1 MAETYTFQAEIKQL
15 LHTLVHSLYTDREI
29 FLRELVSNSSDALN
43 RVQFE
48 MVKSRE
54 MRDPDAELAI
64 EIVPD
69 KDNNILRIIDTGIGM
84 TREEVIENLGTISK
98 SGVRAFMEQ
107 AKADSATAEDIIGQF
122 GVGFYSI
129 FMVADKVEVNTLSFD
144 NDAEP
149 VRWISDGSE
158 TYEIEAGDRDVRGTE
173 VVLHLKDDADEFLE
187 DTRLRQII
195 RTHSNYVAFP
205 IYIGESE
212 DPANEQKAIWR
223 RPAGEVTDEEYQS
236 FYKSLTLDF
245 TDPLLHI
252 HTKTDAPVQFYAL
265 LFIPTSREPNMFS
278 PRKEPGLQLYARK
291 VLIQNFSTD
300 LLPDYL
306 NFVQGAVDSED
317 LPLNVS
323 RETVQANRVM
333 ANLKKAVTGKV
344 LRELKNLA
352 KSDPEKYAAFWGE
365 FGPFIKQG
373 MLSDTE
379 NNDRL
384 TALLRFYST
393 ESEDILTSLD
403 DYVQRMQEVDGQDTI
418 YYILGDSQS
427 VAASSPHLEPFKAR
441 GIEVLYFTE
450 TVDSFLINSL
460 FEYNDYKLQ
469 NVDDANLDLSE
480 VGTPDEDE
488 GDESEKLPE
497 DAVEQVKS
505 AFENALGERVHS
517 VRVSKV
523 LTGSSNPARL
533 VSPEGTLD
541 RHTQRVYQMLDR
553 DYEVPRKILEF
564 NPRHR
569 IVQNISGMLNAG
581 ADDDLVNT
589 TIEQLYENAL
599 LQDGL
604 HPNPAE
610 MVQRIQRLMEAATT
624 RPGTPQPDNA
634 TD

>member
-29 FLRELVSNSSDALN
+29 FLRELISNSSDALN
-43 RVQFE
+43 RIQFE
-48 MVKSRE
+48 MVTSRDL
-54 MRDPDAELAI
+54 RDPDAELSI
-64 EIVPD
+64 EVVPD
-69 KDNNILRIIDTGIGM
+69 KDNNILRIVDTGIGM
-84 TREEVIENLGTISK
+84 TRDELIENLGTISK
-98 SGVRAFMEQ
+98 SGVRAFMERV
-107 AKADSATAEDIIGQF
+107 KSSDSTGNTDDIIGQF

-129 FMVADKVEVNTLSFD
+129 FMVADKVEVNTLSYE

-149 VRWISDGSE
+149 VRWISTGSD
-158 TYEIEAGDRDVRGTE
+158 TYEIEPGDRDVRGTE
-173 VVLHLKDDADEFLE
+173 VILHLKEDATEFLE
-187 DTRLRQII
+187 ESRLREII
-195 RTHSNYVAFP
+195 RLHSNYVAFP

-212 DPANEQKAIWR
+212 NPANEQKAIWR
-223 RPAGEVTDEEYQS
+223 RPASEVEEEEYKS
-236 FYKSLTLDF
+236 FYRSLTLDF
-245 TDPLLHI
+245 NEPLLHI
-252 HTKTDAPVQFYAL
+252 HTKTEGSVLFYAL

-300 LLPDYL
+300 LLPEYL

-333 ANLKKAVTGKV
+333 AGLKKAVTGKV

-352 KSDPEKYAAFWGE
+352 SNDTEKYTTFWSE

-373 MLSDTE
+373 MLADTD
-379 NNDRL
+379 NRDRL
-384 TALLRFYST
+384 TELLRFYST
-393 ESEDILTSLD
+393 HSEDELTSLD
-403 DYVQRMQEVDGQDTI
+403 DYVQRMQEVEGQDKI
-418 YYILGDSQS
+418 YYILGDSKS
-427 VAASSPHLEPFKAR
+427 VLANSPHLEPFRAR

-469 NVDDANLDLSE
+469 NVDDESLDLSE
-480 VGTPDEDE
+480 VGTVEEPEDQA
-488 GDESEKLPE
+488 ESLPE
-497 DAVEQVKS
+497 DELEQVKER
-505 AFENALGERVHS
+505 FERTLGDRVHS
-517 VRVSKV
+517 IRVSKV

-533 VSPEGTLD
+533 VSPEGTID

-553 DYEVPRKILEF
+553 DYEVPQKILEF

-569 IVQNISGMLNAG
+569 IVQNIAQLLNSG
-581 ADDDLVNT
+581 ADSDLVDAS
-589 TIEQLYENAL
+589 IEQLYENAL

-610 MVQRIQRLMEAATT
+610 MVQRIQRLMEAATARST
-624 RPGTPQPDNA
+624 STA
-634 TD
+634 STD